1 MTVGQ
6 GEGRLLTHRSL
17 DFKKYDFIKKEYAV
31 KAFTWAYNMTKTEK
45 LQILKAEKREDW
57 RLRSAMQ
64 ITIFSK
70 VYMEDKD

>member
-31 KAFTWAYNMTKTEK
+31 KAFTWAYNMTKREK
-45 LQILKAEKREDW
+45 LQIYEWESKG
-57 RLRSAMQ
+57 
-64 ITIFSK
+64 K
-70 VYMEDKD
+70 VYMENKD

>member
-45 LQILKAEKREDW
+45 LQILKAEKRED
-57 RLRSAMQ
+57 
-64 ITIFSK
+64 
-70 VYMEDKD
+70 